1 MLTKSTLDFLSDLR
15 NNNHKDWFELNKSRY
30 QQAQKEI
37 KSLLRVWIDEL
48 GKIDNTIAELDPNK
62 CVFRINRDVRF
73 SKDKSPYKLNLGAYV
88 VAGGKQSNL
97 AGYYLHIEPNNCF
110 FGAGNYMP
118 MPDQL
123 SKIRQE
129 IDYNFDD
136 FSKII
141 QDKKFVNTFG
151 FLSSENK
158 LKNPPKGY
166 STDNVALEYLK
177 LKSFTVFAK
186 LKDEDILKQN
196 FATHLIELCKQVQP
210 FVSFLNTAVL

>member
-151 FLSSENK
+151 LLSSENK

-186 LKDEDILKQN
+186 LKDGDILKQN

>member
-15 NNNHKDWFELNKSRY
+15 NNNHKDWFELNKPRY

-151 FLSSENK
+151 LLSSENK

-186 LKDEDILKQN
+186 LKDGDILKQN

>member
-1 MLTKSTLDFLSDLR
+1 MITRSTLDFLSDLR

-151 FLSSENK
+151 LLSSENK

-186 LKDEDILKQN
+186 LKDGDILKQN